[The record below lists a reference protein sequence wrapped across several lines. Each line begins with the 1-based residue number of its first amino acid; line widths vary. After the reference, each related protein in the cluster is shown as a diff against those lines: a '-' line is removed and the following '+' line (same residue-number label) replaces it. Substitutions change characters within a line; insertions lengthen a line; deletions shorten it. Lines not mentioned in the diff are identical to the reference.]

1 MTTAAEHQY
10 ILDTRCDACG
20 QKATHQATRAGGK
33 RLQLCSHHE
42 HISAAGLISQG
53 FVVTTLTPTVV
64 PA

>member
-1 MTTAAEHQY
+1 MTTVGEHRF
-10 ILDTRCDACG
+10 IFETRCDACG

-42 HISAAGLISQG
+42 HISAAGLITQG
-53 FVVTTLTPTVV
+53 FIVTPLTPAVV